1 MEKKSALIIGT
12 SILLG
17 STILAGSIFF
27 TFGTYSPGDI
37 VNENRYE
44 MISANETNL
53 IIFDKQTGR
62 YWRKFIEPNAGP
74 TEWTEEKTDFLNP

>member
-17 STILAGSIFF
+17 FTILAGSVVFAIGS
-27 TFGTYSPGDI
+27 TEKKDRASEY
-37 VNENRYE
+37 RYE
-44 MISANETNL
+44 MISANDTNI

-74 TEWTEEKTDFLNP
+74 TQWTEEETFAR